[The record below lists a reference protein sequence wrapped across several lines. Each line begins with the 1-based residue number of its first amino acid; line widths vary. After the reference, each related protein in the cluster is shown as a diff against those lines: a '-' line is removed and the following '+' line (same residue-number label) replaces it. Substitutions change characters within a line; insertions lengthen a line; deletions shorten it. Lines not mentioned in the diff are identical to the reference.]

1 LNISV
6 HQAEK
11 LSLEE
16 IGRFVEAS
24 EGLRFEGEGREQ
36 VYGWIE
42 RVLCQQEYAG
52 QGKGARGLLRRY
64 IEKMTGMSRAQVMRL
79 LARYTAT
86 GRVAA
91 TSHQRHRFCSRYT
104 RADVELLAEVDGP
117 PPRQSASH
125 DRPRQEWIEI
135 PVPPHRVAALVA

>member
-1 LNISV
+1 V

-64 IEKMTGMSRAQVMRL
+64 IEKMTGMSRAQVTRL
-79 LARYTAT
+79 LARYRAGGGDELSAASVLFPVHTSRR
-86 GRVAA
+86 RV
-91 TSHQRHRFCSRYT
+91 
-104 RADVELLAEVDGP
+104 VG
-117 PPRQSASH
+117 
-125 DRPRQEWIEI
+125 
-135 PVPPHRVAALVA
+135 